1 MAIAAVGICVTLPS
15 TYMIKN
21 VPSRCGRDDV
31 LDCLDALGF
40 AGTYDFFYLPVRDPR
55 VKSQNYGYAFVNFVE
70 PAIGAGFKAL
80 VESGS
85 LQIRQKVASVAEAE
99 VQGLANLRQHFRDS
113 CVTSSPG
120 GPMLF
125 SGGSQP
131 TRIAVQR
138 GGAEATPTR
147 HTQHASQRPT
157 RLDTQAASDQQASI
171 LDLPAPLK
179 IPVQFSNHTMPLK
192 VVLDD
197 TGVFTLC
204 DVAEVQLPFHE
215 LATASPRFMTS
226 SMMTRF

>member
-138 GGAEATPTR
+138 GGAEA
-147 HTQHASQRPT
+147 
-157 RLDTQAASDQQASI
+157 SI